1 MTRALSISIS
11 IFAMSMMTACQSHH
25 EEGVTSSYRSQWT
38 DVNAD
43 TKTTTE
49 AARAVLQDEGLKD
62 INASSTNVDGMAE
75 GRQADNTKV
84 NVAIKKT
91 DKGSQVSVTVGMMGN
106 PSLGAETAKR
116 IKEKAENMGVVR

>member
-1 MTRALSISIS
+1 MKTAPSILLS
-11 IFAMSMMTACQSHH
+11 IFACSMLTACQSHH
-25 EEGVTSSYRSQWT
+25 EEGVKSSYRSQWT

-43 TKTTTE
+43 TRTTTE

-75 GRQADNTKV
+75 GKQADNTRV
-84 NVAIKKT
+84 NVSIKKT

-116 IKEKAENMGVVR
+116 I